1 MYATVRTGKAL
12 RSSVVACGFFMILQN
27 HGLGESESRRC
38 CIIKLSKVNA
48 LITFRNLQ
56 NLPSGYLFHLDPGT
70 MEYLFMVMFSSW
82 ESVWVRTGA
91 VFSSFSLFHHLEV
104 RMQVSLDW
112 ALDLLIREPRQ
123 QLLSSSFKDIWIY
136 KDIWRVDV
144 NLKTGSFWETTEVI
158 AILSPSLINCPGIEN
173 HPLHLHHSLYS
184 WPHFP
189 SSRHFWCLSSH
200 RQDILL
206 TPINAAGD
214 LATKSWYSSNFRAIR
229 ELVQVGSCQQRNA
242 GCWVKHTHTHG
253 C

>member
-1 MYATVRTGKAL
+1 
-12 RSSVVACGFFMILQN
+12 MILQN

-56 NLPSGYLFHLDPGT
+56 NLPSGYLFHLGPGT

-91 VFSSFSLFHHLEV
+91 VFSSFSQFHHLEV
-104 RMQVSLDW
+104 RIEDPCRFPLT
-112 ALDLLIREPRQ
+112 EPWICWFGNLGSNCWVRV
-123 QLLSSSFKDIWIY
+123 LKIFEYIWIY

-242 GCWVKHTHTHG
+242 GCWVKHTHMDVTDVKH